1 MQLKNLRLLDV
12 SCNRLTHLKFLSANK
27 ILHAQYN
34 MIRLIDS
41 CFSNL
46 VNLTDVRLDANKIED
61 ISPETFA
68 HCKSLTD
75 LDLSYNLLENIEL
88 LDADVSDNLITDHA
102 LGEGYPVIQRLNLAN
117 NQIRQIDDFDPIRS
131 LASLNIS
138 NNSLQKPPNF
148 HACFPSLE
156 TLEMT
161 GNPLFISD
169 ELLGDLAQCEML
181 RELTLD
187 DNTES
192 IDFSKLQEMVSERV
206 PQLLRMNNTD
216 LRKRSSRNTDGMK
229 QCYEHK
235 KQVYDLIESQL
246 AALTSLTAPL
256 QASLDKSFDAVS
268 QLFARVDEE
277 MEKRTSCALTESVN
291 TARSSLKYVLHQY
304 TNLTYWTSY
313 HGCYSVKTNNLIR
326 DDVQA
331 HHRSDYDQSGH
342 QFRVDKDILPPGGC
356 EISSRNKAV
365 IENWLSSTSLPA
377 NDDVQAHHRSD
388 YDQSGHQFRVDK
400 DILPP
405 GGCEISSRN
414 KAVIENWLSS
424 TSLPANDGM
433 FQTKRGLLSILVNTT
448 GLREI
453 RLDTAYEYEMD
464 LQRNKNGIRNGL
476 DFGKLFVRLRMF
488 TPECT
493 QPCD

>member
-1 MQLKNLRLLDV
+1 MKTLRDILKSPKGDTPSLITDIVLQQEDLQHVPDLSDLKNLRLLDV
-12 SCNRLTHLKFLSANK
+12 SCNRLTHLKFLSANKLIETLLVYDNQLRKLEDIENLPNLK

-68 HCKSLTD
+68 HCNSLTD
-75 LDLSYNLLENIEL
+75 LDLSYNLLENIEFVRSIRRLTYVSLNHNKIRSLVPLAQCNSL

-138 NNSLQKPPNF
+138 NNPLQKPPNF
-148 HACFPSLE
+148 HTCFPSLE

-161 GNPLFISD
+161 GNPLFIND
-169 ELLGDLAQCEML
+169 ELLDDLAQCEML

-291 TARSSLKYVLHQY
+291 TARSSLK
-304 TNLTYWTSY
+304 
-313 HGCYSVKTNNLIR
+313 
-326 DDVQA
+326 
-331 HHRSDYDQSGH
+331 
-342 QFRVDKDILPPGGC
+342 
-356 EISSRNKAV
+356 NKIQDALEFAALKNKQD
-365 IENWLSSTSLPA
+365 EN
-377 NDDVQAHHRSD
+377 
-388 YDQSGHQFRVDK
+388 
-400 DILPP
+400 
-405 GGCEISSRN
+405 
-414 KAVIENWLSS
+414 
-424 TSLPANDGM
+424 
-433 FQTKRGLLSILVNTT
+433 
-448 GLREI
+448 
-453 RLDTAYEYEMD
+453 
-464 LQRNKNGIRNGL
+464 
-476 DFGKLFVRLRMF
+476 
-488 TPECT
+488 
-493 QPCD
+493 